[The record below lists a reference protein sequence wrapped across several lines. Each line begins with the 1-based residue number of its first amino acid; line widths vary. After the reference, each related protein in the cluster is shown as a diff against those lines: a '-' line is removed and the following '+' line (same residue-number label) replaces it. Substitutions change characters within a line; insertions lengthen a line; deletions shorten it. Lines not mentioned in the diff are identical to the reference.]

1 MESSVGL
8 QVWAARLCLATV
20 VVLAWAGMYFENIRF
35 IAPAAG
41 FLILARGVLRAPT
54 GSDTGSPPEP
64 LGAVAGALAWR

>member
-1 MESSVGL
+1 MGSSVGL

-41 FLILARGVLRAPT
+41 FLILAVVGYLHRPAPEASRRLSPSGQWRA
-54 GSDTGSPPEP
+54 
-64 LGAVAGALAWR
+64 L

>member
-1 MESSVGL
+1 MGSSVGV

-41 FLILARGVLRAPT
+41 FLILAVVCYVHRPSR
-54 GSDTGSPPEP
+54 EP
-64 LGAVAGALAWR
+64 VRRLSHSGHWPAL